1 VGAIVLTDE
10 THDPL
15 QFLNQLRQALAAPKL
30 SVGFLIGAGC
40 PVSIRCGPDR
50 CEPLIPDVKGLSVK
64 VFAEIAAS
72 AEHKDNFQ
80 LLLNIFEEDGEAAP
94 NIELLLGKIRSL
106 SDVAG
111 KASVR
116 GLSLSS
122 LASLDKRI
130 CADITKAVDREYL
143 EPDNPYLSLAR
154 FVESRSRPAT
164 EIFTT
169 NYDLLLES
177 ALETQRVPFFDGFV
191 GSVKPFFDQR
201 AIDDDIVSD
210 RWCRLWKLH
219 GSINWRLDT
228 RNKRVFR
235 SRASADGVEQL
246 IHPSHHK
253 YDESRRMPYFVM
265 IDRFRNFIRNQKLPV
280 AMIVNGYSFGDQ
292 HINEAL
298 VESLKANPSAVCYAL
313 QFGELAEYPD
323 GALLAKNVS
332 NLSLLASDGAII
344 RRRAGKWATRAGTD
358 QNAIIGAFSPLENA
372 EGEVATPCKF
382 VLGDFIRLA
391 PFLDQFISSAD

>member
-1 VGAIVLTDE
+1 LADE

-40 PVSIRCGPDR
+40 PVSIRCGPNR
-50 CEPLIPDVKGLSVK
+50 SEPLIPDVKGLSEK
-64 VFAEIAAS
+64 VFAEISES
-72 AEHKDNFQ
+72 AEHKDSFK
-80 LLLNIFEEDGEAAP
+80 LLLNIFKEDGEAAP
-94 NIELLLGKIRSL
+94 NIESLLGKIRSL

-111 KASVR
+111 KTNAR

-122 LASLDKRI
+122 LTTLDKKI

-143 EPDNPYLSLAR
+143 ASDNPYLSLAR
-154 FVESRSRPAT
+154 FVESRERPAT
-164 EIFTT
+164 ELFTT

-201 AIDDDIVSD
+201 AIDDDVVSD
-210 RWCRLWKLH
+210 RWCRVWKLH
-219 GSINWRLDT
+219 GSINWRLDIK
-228 RNKRVFR
+228 NKRVFR
-235 SRASADGVEQL
+235 SGASSDGIEQL
-246 IHPSHHK
+246 IHPSHRK

-265 IDRFRNFIRNQKLPV
+265 IDRFRSFIRNQKLPV
-280 AMIVNGYSFGDQ
+280 AMIVCGYSFGDQ

-313 QFGELAEYPD
+313 QFEELANYAD
-323 GALLAKNVS
+323 GVSLAENVP
-332 NLSLLASDGAII
+332 NLSLLASDGAVI
-344 RRRAGKWATRAGTD
+344 RRRAGKWATRPGTD
-358 QNAIIGAFSPLENA
+358 QLAISSAFAIPGNAIDD
-372 EGEVATPCKF
+372 VASPCKF
-382 VLGDFIRLA
+382 LLGDFIRLA
-391 PFLDQFISSAD
+391 PFLDEFISSGEI